1 MRASADERN
10 LVSSS
15 PPWEPPGDAPGQPA
29 TGPTPPPGGPP
40 AWGPPPAPGEPP
52 GPAWGPPP
60 GAPPGGP
67 GAPGWGPPPGPGGG
81 PPGWG
86 VPSAYPPLPKAGSAR
101 TGPLPLHPM
110 MFSDLL
116 DGSFRLLKA
125 NLWTIVLVAAVFLI
139 PVNLVAAFFQ
149 RDLLGG
155 YGFLEFMQDPS
166 LLEEAAGPGSSNA
179 PLVGSLVAALATLLV
194 TPFIGGATSMIVT
207 ASYLG
212 GELRAGEAMRATGRR
227 FLVLLAV
234 FLLTGLLKLAGLV
247 VCLVGALVP
256 MTLFLVTTPAVMVE
270 ETGPIQAMA
279 RSITLVRPRF
289 WPVMAIG
296 IGSGVLA
303 GFLGNILAGPFSI
316 AALAIGYRWGWI
328 LAAVGAILPALITT
342 PFVSILATLVYFD
355 LRIRNEGFDLQ
366 MIAAELARGGPPR

>member
-1 MRASADERN
+1 VTSPP
-10 LVSSS
+10 
-15 PPWEPPGDAPGQPA
+15 PPWEPPDRPSGESG
-29 TGPTPPPGGPP
+29 TPPAGSG
-40 AWGPPPAPGEPP
+40 
-52 GPAWGPPP
+52 WGPPP
-60 GAPPGGP
+60 G
-67 GAPGWGPPPGPGGG
+67 GAPGWGPPPGGG
-81 PPGWG
+81 PGWG
-86 VPSAYPPLPKAGSAR
+86 VPSPYPPLPKAGSAR

-125 NLWTIVLVAAVFLI
+125 NFGTIVLVAAVFLI

-166 LLEEAAGPGSSNA
+166 LLEEAAGPQASNG
-179 PLVGSLVAALATLLV
+179 PLIGSLIAALASVLV
-194 TPFIGGATSMIVT
+194 TPFIGGATSMIVA

-212 GELRAGEAMRATGRR
+212 GELKAGPAMRATGRR

-234 FLLTGLLKLAGLV
+234 FFLTLLLKGAGLLL
-247 VCLVGALVP
+247 CIVGVLVP
-256 MTLFLVTTPAVMVE
+256 MTFFLVTTPAVMVE
-270 ETGPIQAMA
+270 EAGPIQAMA
-279 RSITLVRPRF
+279 RSVTLVRPRF

-316 AALAIGYRWGWI
+316 AALAVGYRWGWI
-328 LAAVGAILPALITT
+328 LAAVGSILPALVTT

-366 MIAAELARGGPPR
+366 MIAAELARGAPTR

>member
-1 MRASADERN
+1 MTSPQ
-10 LVSSS
+10 
-15 PPWEPPGDAPGQPA
+15 PPWEPPGQPSGEPG
-29 TGPTPPPGGPP
+29 TPPAGPG
-40 AWGPPPAPGEPP
+40 
-52 GPAWGPPP
+52 WGPPP
-60 GAPPGGP
+60 G
-67 GAPGWGPPPGPGGG
+67 GAPGWGPPPGGA
-81 PPGWG
+81 PGWG
-86 VPSAYPPLPKAGSAR
+86 VPSPYPPLPKAGSAR

-125 NLWTIVLVAAVFLI
+125 NFGTIVLVAAVFVI

-155 YGFLEFMQDPS
+155 YGFLELMQDPS
-166 LLEEAAGPGSSNA
+166 LLEEAAGPQASNGPLIGS
-179 PLVGSLVAALATLLV
+179 VIAALASVLV
-194 TPFIGGATSMIVT
+194 TPFIGGATSMIVA

-212 GELRAGEAMRATGRR
+212 GELKAGPAMRATGRR

-234 FLLTGLLKLAGLV
+234 FFLTLLLKAAGLL
-247 VCLVGALVP
+247 VCIVGVLVP
-256 MTLFLVTTPAVMVE
+256 ITVFLVTTPAVMVE
-270 ETGPIQAMA
+270 EAGPIQAMA
-279 RSITLVRPRF
+279 RSVTLVRPRF
-289 WPVMAIG
+289 WPVMAIA

-316 AALAIGYRWGWI
+316 AALAVGYRWGWI
-328 LAAVGAILPALITT
+328 LAAVGAILPALVTT

-366 MIAAELARGGPPR
+366 MIAAELARGAPAR

>member
-29 TGPTPPPGGPP
+29 TGPPPPPGGPP
-40 AWGPPPAPGEPP
+40 AWGPPP
-52 GPAWGPPP
+52 
-60 GAPPGGP
+60 
-67 GAPGWGPPPGPGGG
+67 GAPGWGPPPGAAGG

-303 GFLGNILAGPFSI
+303 GFLGNILAGPFSV

>member
-1 MRASADERN
+1 VTSTP
-10 LVSSS
+10 
-15 PPWEPPGDAPGQPA
+15 PPWEPPGK
-29 TGPTPPPGGPP
+29 PPGEAGTAEGGAAGEGPGPGPPPP
-40 AWGPPPAPGEPP
+40 AWGP
-52 GPAWGPPP
+52 
-60 GAPPGGP
+60 
-67 GAPGWGPPPGPGGG
+67 GPGGG
-81 PPGWG
+81 GAPGWG
-86 VPSAYPPLPKAGSAR
+86 VPSPYPPLPKAGSTR

-125 NLWTIVLVAAVFLI
+125 NLGTIVLVAAVFLI

-166 LLEEAAGPGSSNA
+166 LLEEAAGPQASNG
-179 PLVGSLVAALATLLV
+179 PLIGSLIAALATVLV
-194 TPFIGGATSMIVT
+194 TPFIGGATSMIVA

-212 GELRAGEAMRATGRR
+212 GELKAGPAMRATGRR

-234 FLLTGLLKLAGLV
+234 FFLTLLLKVAGLV
-247 VCLVGALVP
+247 LCIVGALIP
-256 MTLFLVTTPAVMVE
+256 MTFFLVTTPAVMVE
-270 ETGPIQAMA
+270 EAGPIQAMA
-279 RSITLVRPRF
+279 RSVTLVRPRF

-296 IGSGVLA
+296 IGSGLLA
-303 GFLGNILAGPFSI
+303 SFLGNILAGPFSV
-316 AALAIGYRWGWI
+316 AALAVGYRWGWI
-328 LAAVGAILPALITT
+328 LAAIGAILPALVTT

-366 MIAAELARGGPPR
+366 MIAAELARGAPAR